1 MVENSK
7 LHFTHHTKKFRHSNQ
22 RIVLN
27 NVAIHHTNECNSTFY
42 KLIKLHLS
50 EGNVV
55 QIEIHRVECLI
66 YVKVLPR
73 MSYSDVTSDF
83 QESFYI

>member
-1 MVENSK
+1 M
-7 LHFTHHTKKFRHSNQ
+7 
-22 RIVLN
+22 
-27 NVAIHHTNECNSTFY
+27 
-42 KLIKLHLS
+42 
-50 EGNVV
+50 V
-55 QIEIHRVECLI
+55 QIEIHRV

>member
-1 MVENSK
+1 MVEDSK

-27 NVAIHHTNECNSTFY
+27 NVAIQHTNECNSTFY
-42 KLIKLHLS
+42 LREL
-50 EGNVV
+50 NVV

>member
-1 MVENSK
+1 M
-7 LHFTHHTKKFRHSNQ
+7 
-22 RIVLN
+22 
-27 NVAIHHTNECNSTFY
+27 
-42 KLIKLHLS
+42 
-50 EGNVV
+50 V

-83 QESFYI
+83 Q